1 MRKLQVILGLIM
13 VISVFLP
20 WASVETF
27 GWKTTA
33 AGIDY
38 GYGILVLIMGIFCVG
53 LPLLAEPKIKGIGHL
68 ATGIIALIGLAGY
81 WGTVRSEVGMLGVSP
96 EFGFILCIIVAIAVI
111 ITGISQM
118 VVKSAR
124 KEDVLGA
131 GKANLSCPK
140 CGAENKPGA
149 KFCQNCGAPLSKE

>member
-1 MRKLQVILGLIM
+1 
-13 VISVFLP
+13 
-20 WASVETF
+20 
-27 GWKTTA
+27 
-33 AGIDY
+33 
-38 GYGILVLIMGIFCVG
+38 MGIFCVG
-53 LPLLAEPKIKGIGHL
+53 LPFLAEPKIRGIGHL

-81 WGTVRSEVGMLGVSP
+81 WGTVRSEVGMLGEEVSP

-124 KEDVLGA
+124 KEDVMGA